1 MTHRTRLSPG
11 VITSRLFE
19 DKREINLCYYYFSVL
34 GAKVNFGLC
43 KYLSENADFFFFSEQ
58 ASDKKKLEP

>member
-1 MTHRTRLSPG
+1 MTHSPG

-19 DKREINLCYYYFSVL
+19 CKREINLCYFYYFSVL
-34 GAKVNFGLC
+34 GAEVNFGSC